1 MAKPLDS
8 ISRVPVAARVSSA
21 PSTASAS
28 SSASV
33 APSDELAAG
42 KPSGPEETTKLAG
55 ILRDVRAGVIVFL
68 IALPLC
74 LGIATASGA
83 PPLSG
88 LIAGMVGG
96 LVVAFVSGSSL
107 SVAGPAAG
115 LTVIALDGIQK
126 FGLRTFLMAVLIGG
140 VVQVAI
146 GLAGA
151 GKLGQLVPNAVI
163 RGMLAAIGLILV
175 LKQLPHAVG
184 YDADPE
190 GDFAFQQGD
199 GHNTF
204 SELFYSFESFTAGA
218 VLISVFAFIAL
229 FAWRNYP
236 GLPLARFVPKELV
249 AVGVGVGGALL
260 FQGTGIELSPEHRV
274 SVPLLSDGGLS
285 ALWTQPDWSAVQRWD
300 VWKMG
305 ITLAIVASIES
316 LLCLE
321 ATDRIDP
328 LRRASPPNR
337 ELLAQGLGNMISGAL
352 GGLPVTAVVV
362 RSFTNVHAGGRTR
375 LSSVVHGVLIV
386 GATLGFAHAIN
397 YIPLAALAVVLL
409 MVGYKLTP
417 PSLYFQV
424 WRMGREQFLPFITTV
439 LAILV
444 TDLLTGTLL
453 GLGSAIFFVI
463 WGHYSSAIVI
473 TDDGRFRMIRF
484 VSSVSFLHKARLKAA
499 FDSATPGGHVI
510 VDGTRAR
517 TVDPDIVDAI
527 SEFEQTA
534 KVRGIELS
542 IQRSDSALHTY
553 FRTGASA

>member
-1 MAKPLDS
+1 MAKPLETLS
-8 ISRVPVAARVSSA
+8 VVPGSARLAAPPA
-21 PSTASAS
+21 GASAS
-28 SSASV
+28 ALVTQGNASGV
-33 APSDELAAG
+33 FGPSDPV
-42 KPSGPEETTKLAG
+42 PSRKLG
-55 ILRDVRAGVIVFL
+55 SVLQDMRAGLIVFL
-68 IALPLC
+68 VALPLC

-96 LVVAFVSGSSL
+96 LVVAAVSGSPL

-115 LTVIALDGIQK
+115 LTVITLDGITK
-126 FGLRTFLMAVLIGG
+126 FGLPTFLMAVLIGG
-140 VVQVAI
+140 MVQIAI
-146 GLAGA
+146 ALAGA
-151 GKLGQLVPNAVI
+151 GRLGQLVPNAVI

-190 GDFAFQQGD
+190 GDFAFAQGD

-204 SELFYSFESFTAGA
+204 SELFYSLDHFTAGA
-218 VLISVFAFIAL
+218 VLISLLAFAAL

-236 GLPLARFVPKELV
+236 GLPLARYVPKELV

-260 FQGTGIELSPEHRV
+260 FQGTGIELAPEHRV
-274 SVPLLSDGGLS
+274 SVPLLQNGGLS
-285 ALWTQPDWSAVQRWD
+285 SLWTQPEWAAIQRWD

-328 LRRASPPNR
+328 LRRSSPPNR
-337 ELLAQGLGNMISGAL
+337 ELLAQGLGNMASGAL

-362 RSFTNVHAGGRTR
+362 RSFTNVQAGGRTR
-375 LSSVVHGVLIV
+375 LAALVHGALIV
-386 GATLGFAHAIN
+386 VVTLGFAHAIN
-397 YIPLAALAVVLL
+397 YVPLAALAVVLL

-417 PSLYFQV
+417 PSLYVQV
-424 WRMGREQFLPFITTV
+424 WRMGRDQFLPFITTV

-453 GLGSAIFFVI
+453 GLGFAIFFVI
-463 WGHYSSAIVI
+463 WGLYSNAIVV
-473 TDDGRFRMIRF
+473 TDDGRYRMIRF
-484 VSSVSFLHKARLKAA
+484 ASSVSFLHKARLRAA
-499 FDSATPGGHVI
+499 FDSAAPGGHVI
-510 VDGTRAR
+510 VDGSRAR
-517 TVDPDIVDAI
+517 TVDPDIVETIVDFA
-527 SEFEQTA
+527 ETA

-542 IQRSDSALHTY
+542 IQRSDSALHTF
-553 FRTGASA
+553 FRPEASA

>member
-1 MAKPLDS
+1 MAEPLKTVS
-8 ISRVPVAARVSSA
+8 AGPVSARV
-21 PSTASAS
+21 TSAS
-28 SSASV
+28 KAAV
-33 APSDELAAG
+33 VGAPNNDAAVITPPG
-42 KPSGPEETTKLAG
+42 PNGDRKPSGL
-55 ILRDVRAGVIVFL
+55 LDDVRAGSIVFL

-96 LVVAFVSGSSL
+96 LVVAFASGSPL

-115 LTVIALDGIQK
+115 LTVITLDGIQK
-126 FGLRTFLMAVLIGG
+126 FGLRTFFMAVLIGG
-140 VVQVAI
+140 VIQIAI

-151 GKLGQLVPNAVI
+151 GKLGQLVPNSVI

-204 SELFYSFESFTAGA
+204 SELFYSFEYFTAGA
-218 VLISVFAFIAL
+218 VLVSVLAFLAL
-229 FAWRNYP
+229 TLWRNYP
-236 GLPLARFVPKELV
+236 HLPLAKFVPKELV
-249 AVGVGVGGALL
+249 AVCVGVGGALL
-260 FQGTGIELSPEHRV
+260 FEGTAVELSPEHRV
-274 SVPLLSDGGLS
+274 SVPLLQDSGIAG
-285 ALWTQPDWSAVQRWD
+285 LWTQPEWSAIRRWD
-300 VWKMG
+300 VWKAG

-321 ATDRIDP
+321 ATERIDP

-337 ELLAQGLGNMISGAL
+337 ELLAQGLGNMASGAL

-362 RSFTNVHAGGRTR
+362 RSFTNVQAGGRTR
-375 LSSVVHGVLIV
+375 LSSIVHGALLVLV
-386 GATLGFAHAIN
+386 TLSFAHAIN
-397 YIPLAALAVVLL
+397 YVPLAALAVVLL

-417 PSLYFQV
+417 PSLYIEV
-424 WRMGREQFLPFITTV
+424 WRMGRDQFVPFITTV

-453 GLGSAIFFVI
+453 GLGFAIFFVV
-463 WGHYSSAIVI
+463 WGHYSTAIVI
-473 TDDGRFRMIRF
+473 TDDGRLRMIRF

-499 FDSATPGGHVI
+499 FDSAVPGAHVI
-510 VDGTRAR
+510 LDGTRAR

-527 SEFEQTA
+527 EDFRQTA

-542 IQRSDSALHTY
+542 IQRSESALHNF
-553 FRTGASA
+553 FRQGQSA